1 MPETGNPRHRSRTMS
16 SPRILLPHPDGRIHP
31 GLELRARV
39 IRLVGGGLAIH
50 YLLTGDLS
58 RIRVPKGPIPARA
71 DGLWRHSC
79 CEAFVAG
86 AETPA
91 YREFNF
97 SPDGRWQAYDF
108 TAYRHGG
115 PLDTASAPVI
125 DSATAHGGLELRAR
139 LAADLLPSG
148 HHLRIGLSA
157 VLEDLDGGLSYWALR
172 HPPGKPDFHHP
183 DTFALEIDLQEA
195 PR

>member
-1 MPETGNPRHRSRTMS
+1 MPETGNARHRSRTMS
-16 SPRILLPHPDGRIHP
+16 SPRILLPHHDCRIYP

-39 IRLVGGGLAIH
+39 IRLVGAGLAIH
-50 YLLTGDLS
+50 YVLTGDLS

-71 DGLWRHSC
+71 DGLWRHTC
-79 CEAFVAG
+79 FEAFIAG

-115 PLDTASAPVI
+115 PLDTASAPAI
-125 DSATAHGGLELRAR
+125 DSETAHGGLELRAR
-139 LAADLLPSG
+139 LAADLLPSS
-148 HHLRIGLSA
+148 HHLHIGLSA
-157 VLEDLDGGLSYWALR
+157 VLEDMDGSLSYWALR
-172 HPPGKPDFHHP
+172 HAPGKPDFHHP
-183 DTFALEIDLQEA
+183 DTFALEIDLRNPQ
-195 PR
+195 P